1 MTTNERPRPAKV
13 YTMAD
18 LTPIFEGKLPVPNL
32 EEMPAEKGLERLA
45 HGGAGGIRGRIKF
58 SPQDNRGEWA
68 TWFPGYEGMGSLGGN
83 GYVIWSVTEHSP
95 VYRTYGKVG
104 TFAICK
110 HEKVEGPGANHNRG
124 WHPGHCRLCGMNMD
138 IDSGD

>member
-1 MTTNERPRPAKV
+1 MSTTERPRPYRV

-45 HGGAGGIRGRIKF
+45 HASGGIRGRIRLDPK
-58 SPQDNRGEWA
+58 SHNTEWA

-83 GYVIWSVTEHSP
+83 GLVVWSHTEHEP
-95 VYRTYGKVG
+95 EYRHYGKVA
-104 TFAICK
+104 TFAICR
-110 HEKVEGPGANHNRG
+110 HEFVAGPGGNPSRG
-124 WHPGHCRLCGMNMD
+124 WNPGFCRWCGMD
-138 IDSGD
+138 LSVDSGD